1 MWCRT
6 GSFMTVLTV
15 DQASGLAGRLLA
27 DSLPRRWQHV
37 QGVGGEAVRVAAA
50 LGLADGALVAA
61 AWLHDIGYGPD
72 VADTG
77 FHPLDG
83 ARFLRGVGVGDR
95 VARLVAHHSCARF
108 EARVRGLER
117 ELFAE
122 FEPEESVTYDA
133 LIFCDMAIGPD
144 GQPMLF
150 EDRIREVYRRYGESD
165 IARALRMAEPCLRA
179 AVDRISQAMNASD
192 CPER

>member
-1 MWCRT
+1 
-6 GSFMTVLTV
+6 MTVLTV

-27 DSLPRRWQHV
+27 NSLPRRWQHV
-37 QGVGGEAVRVAAA
+37 QGVGGEAAHVAEV

-72 VADTG
+72 VTDTG

-83 ARFLRGVGVGDR
+83 ARFLRRIGVGDR
-95 VARLVAHHSCARF
+95 VARLVAHHSCAIF

-117 ELFAE
+117 ELLAE

-144 GQPMLF
+144 GEPMSF
-150 EDRIREVYRRYGESD
+150 EDRIREVYQRYGESD
-165 IARALRMAEPCLRA
+165 IAQALRMAEPCLKA
-179 AVDRISQAMNASD
+179 AVDRISQAMKASD
-192 CPER
+192 RPER

>member
-1 MWCRT
+1 MVV
-6 GSFMTVLTV
+6 FTV
-15 DQASGLAGRLLA
+15 DQASGLARQLLA

-37 QGVGGEAVRVAAA
+37 QGVGGEAVRVAKA

-83 ARFLRGVGVGDR
+83 ARFLRGVGAGER
-95 VARLVAHHSCARF
+95 VARLVAHHSCAIY

-117 ELFAE
+117 DLLAE
-122 FEPEESVTYDA
+122 FEPEESITYDA
-133 LIFCDMAIGPD
+133 LVFCDMAIGPD
-144 GQPMLF
+144 GQAMSY
-150 EDRIREVYRRYGESD
+150 EDRVREVYQRYGEGD
-165 IARALRMAEPCLRA
+165 IAHALRMAEPCLKA
-179 AVDRISQAMNASD
+179 AVDRISQAMKASD
-192 CPER
+192 RPER